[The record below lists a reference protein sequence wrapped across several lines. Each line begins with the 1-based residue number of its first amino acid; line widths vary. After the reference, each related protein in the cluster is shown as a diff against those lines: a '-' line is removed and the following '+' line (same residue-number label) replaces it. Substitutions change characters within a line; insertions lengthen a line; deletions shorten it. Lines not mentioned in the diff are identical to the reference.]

1 MILLIHNT
9 KYVLNIQGCGINAIA
24 YKGLNISDV
33 LFDLAIKFPNE
44 LLIWCNENFEENLAQ
59 ENLWK
64 IFHHKRIMASYC
76 VTQYFI
82 SDEIGFVE
90 GTPFIDI
97 KKDIK
102 YPTWIMS
109 GEVGGIYSETLV
121 VFKNIIKPVA
131 NFDYFL
137 SSLAKTGMSQGL
149 LCYSAPGL
157 LNSIKDNAKNKWTKN
172 NKVLYSFI
180 SQHYR
185 SRWLFLLLLQQLIYT
200 HRFPILSVIYGLFK
214 SKIKLN
220 TDLCFPKVESSLQA
234 VIIKEVDVIIPTLG
248 RKEYLY
254 DVLVDLKNQT
264 VLPKNVIIIEQ
275 NEDSTI
281 PSELNYIKDEVW
293 PFPIRHNL
301 IHITGACNARNLALA
316 KVRTSWVFMAD
327 DDIRIP
333 ENFIEEGFN
342 FIRQY
347 KPAAFNVGYLQ
358 EGEQEKVLDIVQ
370 WGSFGSGNSWINAT
384 ALKGKQFD
392 MGFEHGYGEDTDF
405 GMQLRK
411 DGNDILYNPFLLLT
425 HLKSPIGGFRKKIRF
440 SWDEESVQPKPS
452 PTVMLHALK
461 HFTNYQL
468 LRYKTLLFIN
478 FYNKQS
484 IKNPIKYIKSM
495 NSRWRVSKDWAV
507 KLMHTK

>member
-172 NKVLYSFI
+172 NKVLY
-180 SQHYR
+180 
-185 SRWLFLLLLQQLIYT
+185 
-200 HRFPILSVIYGLFK
+200 
-214 SKIKLN
+214 
-220 TDLCFPKVESSLQA
+220 
-234 VIIKEVDVIIPTLG
+234 
-248 RKEYLY
+248 
-254 DVLVDLKNQT
+254 
-264 VLPKNVIIIEQ
+264 
-275 NEDSTI
+275 
-281 PSELNYIKDEVW
+281 
-293 PFPIRHNL
+293 
-301 IHITGACNARNLALA
+301 
-316 KVRTSWVFMAD
+316 
-327 DDIRIP
+327 
-333 ENFIEEGFN
+333 
-342 FIRQY
+342 
-347 KPAAFNVGYLQ
+347 
-358 EGEQEKVLDIVQ
+358 
-370 WGSFGSGNSWINAT
+370 
-384 ALKGKQFD
+384 
-392 MGFEHGYGEDTDF
+392 
-405 GMQLRK
+405 
-411 DGNDILYNPFLLLT
+411 
-425 HLKSPIGGFRKKIRF
+425 
-440 SWDEESVQPKPS
+440 
-452 PTVMLHALK
+452 
-461 HFTNYQL
+461 
-468 LRYKTLLFIN
+468 
-478 FYNKQS
+478 
-484 IKNPIKYIKSM
+484 
-495 NSRWRVSKDWAV
+495 
-507 KLMHTK
+507 